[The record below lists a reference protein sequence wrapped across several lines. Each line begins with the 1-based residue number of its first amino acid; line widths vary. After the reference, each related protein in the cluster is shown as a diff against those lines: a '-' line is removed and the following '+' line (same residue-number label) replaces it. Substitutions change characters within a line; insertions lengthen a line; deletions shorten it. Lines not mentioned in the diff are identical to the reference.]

1 MHRTTERSRVRVPL
15 RAGLRPSAG
24 LQALM
29 TIVFAAGCLLFAAPN
44 HDTLQAQS
52 YRQRLTSIRSRQSQ
66 VQSRLKAIKGD
77 QAEASSQLSAARNKA
92 QQARDRATDAKQ
104 HLEEVRSILR
114 EVKTELVRTEEE
126 LAEERETASV
136 RLLALYQNEQP
147 SYLEVLLNATSFE
160 DFTNRAE
167 ISRIIAE
174 KDQEILT
181 ELVETEAKLSEQRE
195 TLEIAQIEA
204 AQLKQQADA
213 AKAEAEKAE
222 REAQAILAKYQK
234 DRRAAEADYASLEAA
249 AKEMS
254 SFVRSRAS
262 SSSGGGSAGSYSGS
276 CAGNLLQPCGGR
288 ITSRFGW
295 RIHPILRT
303 RRFHDGVDI
312 AAGAGTTIKAS
323 DDGRVIFAGW
333 KGPYGRAV
341 VIDHGSGWSTLYGH
355 CSALYVSTGQ
365 TVSRGQRIA
374 AVGSTGWS
382 TGPHLHWTVYR
393 NGRHVNPLG

>member
-24 LQALM
+24 LQAVM
-29 TIVFAAGCLLFAAPN
+29 TIVFAAGCLLYAVPG

-66 VQSRLKAIKGD
+66 VQSRLKAIKGAP
-77 QAEASSQLSAARNKA
+77 AEASSQLSSARNKA

-126 LAEERETASV
+126 LAQERETASG

-147 SYLEVLLNATSFE
+147 SYLEVVLNATSFE

-222 REAQAILAKYQK
+222 REAQSILAKYQK

-262 SSSGGGSAGSYSGS
+262 SSSGGGAAGSYSGS
-276 CAGNLLQPCGGR
+276 CAGNLLQPCG
-288 ITSRFGW
+288 W
-295 RIHPILRT
+295 RSHPILRT
-303 RRFHDGVDI
+303 RRCHDGVDI